1 MKIHTF
7 LDAIV
12 HFMNGHRT
20 GRLKQVWAKFLQTKV
35 KLSAVLLIIASST
48 AIIAFIILF
57 GSTAI
62 AGAKFDADKEALQ
75 VQIADQKNINKDYKD
90 QYQNVLKLK
99 NEFRSSIKDIVQML
113 YNKDTYLAVG
123 GSSIKVA
130 DSDEAVLLQLRSAV
144 DTMGDDQKWL
154 GEVKDYLVA
163 RQDFIQNFP
172 FVWPT
177 LKSGIPRITSGYGFR
192 PDPFN
197 EKKLSY
203 HAGIDIAGNPDDP
216 VFATADGVVVE
227 IGTWGP
233 GQEGQSSDYGNFI
246 TVRHKYSFETRY
258 AHLDKVLVTMGQ
270 HIKRGDKIGQL
281 GNTGMAT
288 GYHLH
293 YEIRKDGVAID
304 PMSFLTVNY

>member
-1 MKIHTF
+1 M
-7 LDAIV
+7 LDAMV
-12 HFMNGHRT
+12 HYMNGHRT
-20 GRLKQVWAKFLQTKV
+20 GRLKRGWARFLQTKV
-35 KLSAVLLIIASST
+35 KLSTVLLIVASST
-48 AIIAFIILF
+48 AVIVFTVLF

-62 AGAKFDADKEALQ
+62 AGAKWDADKQAKDA
-75 VQIADQKNINKDYKD
+75 QITDLKGTLNDYKA
-90 QYQNVLKLK
+90 QYQDVLKLK
-99 NEFRSSIKDIVQML
+99 NAFRSSIKDIVQML

-123 GSSIKVA
+123 GASIKVA
-130 DSDEAVLLQLRSAV
+130 DSDEAVLLQIRSAV

-177 LKSGIPRITSGYGFR
+177 VRSGTPNITSGFGFR

-203 HAGIDIAGNPDDP
+203 HAGIDIAGSPGDP
-216 VFATADGVVVE
+216 VFATADGIVVE
-227 IGTWGP
+227 VGIWGP
-233 GQEGQSSDYGNFI
+233 GETGFANDYGNYI
-246 TVRHKYSFETRY
+246 TIRHKYSFETRY
-258 AHLDKVLVTMGQ
+258 AHLSKILVTMGE
-270 HIKRGDKIGQL
+270 HIKRGDKIGEI
-281 GNTGMAT
+281 GETGMAT
-288 GYHLH
+288 GPHLH